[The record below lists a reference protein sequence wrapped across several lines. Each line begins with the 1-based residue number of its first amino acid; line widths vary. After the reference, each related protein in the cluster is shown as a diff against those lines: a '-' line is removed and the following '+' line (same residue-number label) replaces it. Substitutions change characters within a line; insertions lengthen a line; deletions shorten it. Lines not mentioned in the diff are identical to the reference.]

1 MMYKLKALALVLT
14 ASLTSL
20 STYASESTYDSESF
34 FTPENIST
42 GLSLGLLSGEAKQRG
57 YEPDSGHNIIQ
68 LNWKYKNAVI
78 IKGNIDWDFSPWAS
92 LGFDGWTTLT
102 SAPGQM
108 ELYGWQDDSRE
119 QWTDHSYHPD
129 TRLRYA
135 NEFDL
140 SIKGWILNN
149 KNYRFGAVAGYQQS
163 SFNWLSKGG
172 YYNYNEGDDTGMF
185 EPGKTVV
192 SYHQKLAI
200 PYIGL
205 AGLYRYKKLEIDG
218 SFKYSS
224 WVRTSGENQD
234 YIIDTLSVKSK
245 TDNQEYYSLSASAG
259 YYITDNAKVYLQG
272 TWNRL
277 LNKKG
282 NASIENMG
290 MTYNINDSSGIAH
303 TNFITTVGLKYSF

>member
-1 MMYKLKALALVLT
+1 MYKTKALALLLT
-14 ASLTSL
+14 SSLTSL
-20 STYASESTYDSESF
+20 SAYASESTYASERF

-42 GLSLGLLSGEAKQRG
+42 ALSLGLLSGEAKERAYNPLDNG
-57 YEPDSGHNIIQ
+57 REISQ

-78 IKGNIDWDFSPWAS
+78 IKGNVDWDLSPWAS
-92 LGFDGWTTLT
+92 LDFDGWTTLT
-102 SAPGQM
+102 STPGQM
-108 ELYGWQDDSRE
+108 DDYDWMDGSQK
-119 QWTDHSYHPD
+119 QWTDHSSHPD

-172 YYNYNEGDDTGMF
+172 YYNYSKGDPGMF
-185 EPGKTVV
+185 EPGKPAA
-192 SYHQKLAI
+192 SYQQKFAI

-205 AGLYRYKKLEIDG
+205 AGLYRYNKLEIDG
-218 SFKYSS
+218 NFKYSG
-224 WVRTSGENQD
+224 WVHASGEDQHYLRD
-234 YIIDTLSVKSK
+234 ITFKSK

-272 TWNRL
+272 SWNRM

-282 NASIENMG
+282 STSIKYMG
-290 MTYNINDSSGIAH
+290 MTHNVNDTSGIEH